1 VVVHHNTTRRTKGQ
15 RTLNGSIGL
24 KMPRDVV
31 KSKAAPYMRY
41 GKPIH
46 RMERSHDSPFSI
58 VEQHQAEYRGLV
70 EYYRMAYNLH
80 RLNYLKWIMETSM
93 TKTLARKLRISVHK
107 VYKRFGNTLQAPD
120 GPHNVFK

>member
-1 VVVHHNTTRRTKGQ
+1 
-15 RTLNGSIGL
+15 
-24 KMPRDVV
+24 MPREVV
-31 KSKAAPYMRY
+31 KSKAVPYMRN

-80 RLNYLKWIMETSM
+80 RLNYLKWIMETSL
-93 TKTLARKLRISVHK
+93 TKTLWQDPGRLPHVPHGNPAWTFQAAQKASWGISLDR
-107 VYKRFGNTLQAPD
+107 Y
-120 GPHNVFK
+120 